1 MKQSIAAIIAGLLF
15 GFGLAASEMINP
27 ARVLGFLD
35 ISKIWDP
42 SLMFVMGGAL
52 AVTLP
57 SFWLILKRPKPL
69 FAETFELPLS
79 FGIDRRLL
87 IGASLFGA
95 GWGLSGL
102 CPGPA
107 LAGLITLNSD
117 LVLFVM
123 VMLASWWLSDRV
135 LTKR

>member
-1 MKQSIAAIIAGLLF
+1 
-15 GFGLAASEMINP
+15 
-27 ARVLGFLD
+27 
-35 ISKIWDP
+35 
-42 SLMFVMGGAL
+42 MGGAL